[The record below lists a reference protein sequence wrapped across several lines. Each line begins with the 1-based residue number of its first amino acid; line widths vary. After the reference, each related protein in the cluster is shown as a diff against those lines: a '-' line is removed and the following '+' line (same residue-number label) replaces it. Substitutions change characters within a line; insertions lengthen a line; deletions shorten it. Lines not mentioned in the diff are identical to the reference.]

1 METPTVLLKEMSDIL
16 MMSGTIRPA
25 QEPPEYL
32 ELSEACGEDED
43 DLQRTEELAGMFEYF
58 GPTEENDYWFS
69 LLSREFLKSTLPI
82 YLNRIN
88 SLTGMKTG
96 YQSLK
101 KK

>member
-1 METPTVLLKEMSDIL
+1 METPTVLLKKMSDIL

-58 GPTEENDYWFS
+58 GPTEENDY
-69 LLSREFLKSTLPI
+69 
-82 YLNRIN
+82 
-88 SLTGMKTG
+88 
-96 YQSLK
+96 
-101 KK
+101 